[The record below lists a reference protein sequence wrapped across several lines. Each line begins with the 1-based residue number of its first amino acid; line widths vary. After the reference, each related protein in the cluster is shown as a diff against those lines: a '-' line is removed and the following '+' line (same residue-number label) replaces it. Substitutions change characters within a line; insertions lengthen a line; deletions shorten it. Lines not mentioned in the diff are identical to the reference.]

1 MRRGLL
7 ITIAISVLV
16 VIILGSISIGSY
28 NSLVTVDEDV
38 SLKSSQVVSRLNQ
51 RQALIEQLV
60 PTVVGLQEHAENI
73 YDMITAARAA
83 YSAAVD
89 SNDLDGMI
97 EADAA
102 EALAIRQLLVVME
115 SNPENIYAGEGFINL
130 MQNLSGMES
139 AIAYSRWEYNESVAD
154 YNKSVRNFPKIIFAS
169 MFGFENSKPY
179 WKMNDGADEIPQINF
194 TN

>member
-102 EALAIRQLLVVME
+102 ETLAIRQLLVVME

-130 MQNLSGMES
+130 MQNISGMES

>member
-130 MQNLSGMES
+130 MQNISGMES